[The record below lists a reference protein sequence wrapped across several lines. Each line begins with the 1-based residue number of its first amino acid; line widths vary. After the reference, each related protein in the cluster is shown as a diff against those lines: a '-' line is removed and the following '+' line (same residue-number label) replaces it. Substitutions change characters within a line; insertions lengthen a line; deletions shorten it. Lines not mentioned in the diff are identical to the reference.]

1 MKRRDFLRM
10 AVLTMCSGTVFS
22 APAWAE
28 EVTKNVTDDVPLDK
42 DLVAIF
48 SDIHIWNKPESQQVV
63 RMKVAIQKILAMNPR
78 PATLLI
84 YGDVAYDAGGVE
96 NYRFVRELL
105 EPIEKAGI
113 QWEVAMGNH
122 DRLSDF
128 QQVFPERFVKKSPI
142 PNRYINI
149 VETPKADFILL
160 DSYLKGQVR
169 GEIESE
175 QRAWLVET
183 LKKYEKKPVF
193 VGCHHPLRETK
204 LEAELNACPGFVAYI
219 YGHNHWWMNSVSD
232 NIPQICF
239 PSVGHW
245 GDMGF
250 VMLNLT
256 ETEATFVP
264 DLDAYQL
271 PGWYKKSEHL
281 PESYRDKHIR
291 VTNIEKYLEQLNDIV
306 VTIQLS

>member
-10 AVLTMCSGTVFS
+10 TVLTMCSTPVFS
-22 APAWAE
+22 ASTWAD
-28 EVTKNVTDDVPLDK
+28 EVTENVTNDVPLDK

-48 SDIHIWNKPESQQVV
+48 SDTHILNRPKAQEVV
-63 RMKVAIQKILAMNPR
+63 RVKTAIQKILAMNPR

-84 YGDVAYDAGGVE
+84 YGDVAYDAGGVDT
-96 NYRFVRELL
+96 YRFVRELL
-105 EPIEKAGI
+105 EPIKKAGI
-113 QWEVAMGNH
+113 HWEATMGNH
-122 DRLSDF
+122 DRLNDF
-128 QQVFPERFVKKSPI
+128 QQIFPERFTKKSPI
-142 PNRYINI
+142 PNRYINV

-169 GEIESE
+169 GEIEPE

-193 VGCHHPLRETK
+193 VGCHHPLCETN
-204 LEAELNACPGFVAYI
+204 LEVELRACPGFAAYI
-219 YGHNHWWMNSVSD
+219 HGHCHWWMKSESD

-239 PSVGHW
+239 PSVGCW

-256 ETEATFVP
+256 ETEATFIP
-264 DLDAYQL
+264 NLNAYQL

-281 PESYRDKHIR
+281 PEDYNDKDIHT
-291 VTNIEKYLEQLNDIV
+291 TNVEKYLEQLNDAI
-306 VTIQLS
+306 VTIKLP